1 MAGDGV
7 SLQTTLL
14 QLGSL
19 AKSQARSQGPT
30 PAPNLAE
37 QLKQQDVAP
46 TEKVRETEQSDQDG
60 VDPDGKQEDARRR
73 RRRRD
78 EDEQHAAAEAD
89 GDTADDEETEDAA
102 GVGGLIDTKA

>member
-37 QLKQQDVAP
+37 QLKQMDVAP
-46 TEKVRETEQSDQDG
+46 AEKGQETEKGEEDG
-60 VDPDGKQEDARRR
+60 VDADGEEEDARGRR
-73 RRRRD
+73 R
-78 EDEQHAAAEAD
+78 EEGEQHASADAAGETA
-89 GDTADDEETEDAA
+89 GDDETEDAA

>member
-37 QLKQQDVAP
+37 QLKQLDVAP
-46 TEKVRETEQSDQDG
+46 TEKVRETEKSDQDG

-73 RRRRD
+73 RRR
-78 EDEQHAAAEAD
+78 EGEQPASADAAGETA
-89 GDTADDEETEDAA
+89 GDDETEDAA